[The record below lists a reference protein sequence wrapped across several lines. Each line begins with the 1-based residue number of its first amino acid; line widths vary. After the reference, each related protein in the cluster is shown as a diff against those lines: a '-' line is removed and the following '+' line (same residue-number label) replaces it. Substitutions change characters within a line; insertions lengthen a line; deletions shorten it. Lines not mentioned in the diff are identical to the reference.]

1 MLRKT
6 TVAHARPFGA
16 WAPSKTLEELKARSP
31 RPTDFKMRWSFLGR
45 SQVYYNPALMAH
57 YKDPQHFK
65 DCLHKI
71 IAQSTDRVHFFGN
84 GLKHPSGYEAKQLV
98 AMGLV
103 IFFSL
108 SVTQWLYG
116 SYLPQN
122 NSRWRKMMNKEWE
135 EAINN
140 SPWDHR
146 THVWLYCDVYSATL
160 GDITS
165 LGRKKFYIP
174 S

>member
-1 MLRKT
+1 MRRST
-6 TVAHARPFGA
+6 TRLVRPFGA
-16 WAPSKTLEELKARSP
+16 WAPSKTLEELKARTP
-31 RPTDFKMRWSFLGR
+31 RPKDFKLRDGWTSR
-45 SQVYYNPALMAH
+45 NYCYYNPESMAQF
-57 YKDPQHFK
+57 KDPQYFK
-65 DCLHKI
+65 DCLNKI
-71 IAQSTDRVHFFGN
+71 RASAVDHNHFCGFGLRPGSNN
-84 GLKHPSGYEAKQLV
+84 GKKVCATSCAFLLLMLA
-98 AMGLV
+98 
-103 IFFSL
+103 I
-108 SVTQWLYG
+108 TQWFYG

-146 THVWLYCDVYSATL
+146 THVWLYCDIYCACL

-174 S
+174 A

>member
-1 MLRKT
+1 MLRRT
-6 TVAHARPFGA
+6 TTTRVRPFGA
-16 WAPSKTLEELKARSP
+16 WAPSKTLEELKSRTP
-31 RPTDFKMRWSFLGR
+31 RPKDFKLRDAWAGR
-45 SQVYYNPALMAH
+45 NYVYYNPDHMAH
-57 YKDPQHFK
+57 FKDPQYYK
-65 DCLHKI
+65 DCLNKI
-71 IAQSTDRVHFFGN
+71 RSSAVDHVHFTGQ
-84 GLKHPSGYEAKQLV
+84 GTRPGYMNAWKLGGV
-98 AMGLV
+98 STAIFCSYIAM
-103 IFFSL
+103 
-108 SVTQWLYG
+108 TQWFYG

-146 THVWLYCDVYSATL
+146 THVWLYCDIYAACL

-174 S
+174 A